1 MVEAVKEAIASN
13 TLIDVR
19 DLKMHF
25 PLTRGIV
32 MQRVVGYVRAVD
44 GISFS
49 IERGKTLGLVG
60 ESGSGKTTIGRTIV
74 RLYKPT
80 SGQILFDKVDLAVL
94 HGEQLRQKRQQVQM
108 IFQDPFASL
117 NPRFT
122 IGSLIAEPMHIY
134 HVGSKSDIHDR
145 TVELLR
151 VVGLRPEYIDRY
163 PHEFSGGQRQRIA
176 VARALS
182 INPEFVIADEP
193 VSALDV
199 SVRAQ
204 VLNLLQRLQQ
214 QFNLTYLFVSHDLSV
229 VRHVADRIAVMYLG
243 KIVELS
249 DRDELY
255 AAPKHPYTKALLS
268 AVPIPDPQIEK
279 RRHRIILTG
288 DLPSPIR
295 IPSGCR
301 FHTRCP
307 MAQEICR
314 EVEPAFEAK
323 EGHEHYAACHFS
335 EKVTPPVD

>member
-1 MVEAVKEAIASN
+1 MAETLVASI

-19 DLKMHF
+19 DLKLHF
-25 PLTRGIV
+25 PLTQGIIR
-32 MQRVVGYVRAVD
+32 QRVIGYVRAVD
-44 GISFS
+44 GVTFS
-49 IERGKTLGLVG
+49 IERGQTLGLVG
-60 ESGSGKTTIGRTIV
+60 ESGSGKTTIGRTII

-80 SGQILFDKVDLAVL
+80 AGQILFGEQDLAKL
-94 HGEQLRQKRQQVQM
+94 EGEAMRQMRRRVQM
-108 IFQDPFASL
+108 VFQDPFASL

-134 HVGSKSDIHDR
+134 NIASGQEIRDR
-145 TVELLR
+145 TAELLR
-151 VVGLRPEYIDRY
+151 VVGLRAEYIDRY

-182 INPEFVIADEP
+182 INPECIIADEP

-204 VLNLLQRLQQ
+204 VLNLLQRLQH
-214 QFNLTYLFVSHDLSV
+214 QFNLTYLFVSHDLGV

-268 AVPIPDPQIEK
+268 AIPIPDPQIEK
-279 RRHRIILTG
+279 HRKRIILSG
-288 DLPSPIR
+288 DLPSPIK

-307 MAQEICR
+307 MAEDICR
-314 EVEPAFEAK
+314 QVEPVFEAK
-323 EGHEHYAACHFS
+323 EGREHFAACHFS
-335 EKVTPPVD
+335 EKVTPVD

>member
-1 MVEAVKEAIASN
+1 MVDTLVASK
-13 TLIDVR
+13 TLLDIR

-25 PLTRGIV
+25 PLTRGII

-44 GISFS
+44 GVTFS
-49 IERGKTLGLVG
+49 IERGQTLGLVG
-60 ESGSGKTTIGRTIV
+60 ESGSGKTTIGRTII

-80 SGQILFDKVDLAVL
+80 AGQILLGDQDLAKL
-94 HGEQLRQKRQQVQM
+94 EGEAMRNMRRRVQM
-108 IFQDPFASL
+108 VFQDPFASL

-122 IGSLIAEPMHIY
+122 IGALIAEPMHIY
-134 HVGSKSDIHDR
+134 NLGSSQEIRDR
-145 TVELLR
+145 TAELLR
-151 VVGLRPEYIDRY
+151 VVGLRAEYIDRY

-182 INPEFVIADEP
+182 INPEFIIADEP

-204 VLNLLQRLQQ
+204 VLNLLQGLQQ
-214 QFNLTYLFVSHDLSV
+214 QFGLTYLFVSHDLSV

-268 AVPIPDPQIEK
+268 AIPIPDPKVEK
-279 RRHRIILTG
+279 KRQRIILSG
-288 DLPSPIR
+288 DLPSPIN

-307 MAQEICR
+307 MAQQICR
-314 EVEPAFEAK
+314 EVEPAFEKK
-323 EGHEHYAACHFS
+323 EGRDHYAACHFA
-335 EKVTPPVD
+335 EKVTPL

>member
-1 MVEAVKEAIASN
+1 MVDSLVASQ
-13 TLIDVR
+13 TLVDVR
-19 DLKMHF
+19 DLKMYF
-25 PLTRGIV
+25 PLTKGIV
-32 MQRVVGYVRAVD
+32 LQRVVGYVRAVD

-49 IERGKTLGLVG
+49 IGKGQTMGLVG
-60 ESGSGKTTIGRTIV
+60 ESGSGKTTIGRTVI

-80 SGQILFDKVDLAVL
+80 SGQILFGNQDLAQIN
-94 HGEQLRQKRQQVQM
+94 GEELRQMRRRVQM
-108 IFQDPFASL
+108 VFQDPYASL

-122 IGSLIAEPMHIY
+122 IGSLVAEPMHIY
-134 HVGSKSDIHDR
+134 GLGSKSEIRDKTAD
-145 TVELLR
+145 LLR

-182 INPEFVIADEP
+182 INPEFVVADEP

-243 KIVELS
+243 KIVEIS

-255 AAPKHPYTKALLS
+255 AAPKHPYTQALLS
-268 AVPIPDPQIEK
+268 AVPIPDPQVEK
-279 RRHRIILTG
+279 RRRRVILSG
-288 DLPSPIR
+288 DLPSPIN

-307 MAQEICR
+307 MAQQICR
-314 EVEPAFEAK
+314 EIEPAFEAK

-335 EKVTPPVD
+335 EKVTPPVKS

>member
-1 MVEAVKEAIASN
+1 MADTLVAKE
-13 TLIDVR
+13 TLIDVQ
-19 DLKMHF
+19 DLKMYF
-25 PLTRGIV
+25 PLTQGIIL
-32 MQRVVGYVRAVD
+32 QRVVNYVRAVD
-44 GISFS
+44 GVSFS
-49 IERGKTLGLVG
+49 IQRGKTLGLVG

-80 SGQILFDKVDLAVL
+80 AGRILFEEQDLSQL
-94 HGEQLRQKRQQVQM
+94 GGEALRQMRRRVQM
-108 IFQDPFASL
+108 VFQDPYASL

-122 IGSLIAEPMHIY
+122 IGSLIAEPMYIY
-134 HVGSKSDIHDR
+134 KVGSDQEIR
-145 TVELLR
+145 ERAAELLR

-182 INPEFVIADEP
+182 INPDFVIADEP

-204 VLNLLQRLQQ
+204 VLNLLQRLQK

-243 KIVELS
+243 KIVELA

-255 AAPKHPYTKALLS
+255 ASPKHPYTRALLS
-268 AVPIPDPQIEK
+268 AIPIPDPQIEK
-279 RRHRIILTG
+279 KRQRIILSG
-288 DLPSPIR
+288 DLPSPVN

-307 MAQEICR
+307 IAQQICR
-314 EVEPAFEAK
+314 EIEPRFEPK
-323 EGHEHYAACHFS
+323 E
-335 EKVTPPVD
+335 